1 MALNSLHILIN
12 SKFIFP
18 VQTLLANF
26 RYVYLTVDILSISTL
41 MSNKCPKFNMSK
53 MKLLN

>member
-1 MALNSLHILIN
+1 MALNTVRILIN

-18 VQTLLANF
+18 VQTLLGNF
-26 RYVYLTVDILSISTL
+26 RYVYLTVDILTISTL
-41 MSNKCPKFNMSK
+41 IPNKCPKFNMSK